1 MFCLKNWVIAK
12 IFRSIVE
19 ATNEPVGQMTIFYSG
34 KVNVFDDISV
44 EKVMKK
50 KLTKNLY
57 M

>member
-12 IFRSIVE
+12 ICRSIVE
-19 ATNEPVGQMTIFYSG
+19 ARNEPVGQMTIFYSG